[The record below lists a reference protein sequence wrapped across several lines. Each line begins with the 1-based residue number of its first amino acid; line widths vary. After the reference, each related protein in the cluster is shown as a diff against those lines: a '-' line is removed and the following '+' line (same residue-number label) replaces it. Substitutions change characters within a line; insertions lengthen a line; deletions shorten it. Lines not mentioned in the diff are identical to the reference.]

1 MENSFNQNQDKNS
14 QKNRLILAVTGSMA
28 AGKNYVS
35 SLLEKKGFLAIDAD
49 KCVHQAIE
57 EAKNQILELLGLGTS
72 EKDLV
77 YILAKNNE
85 YEKIAN
91 AIKEEAK
98 NEKKGF
104 GIFFTIDSDRMLRN
118 GQVEIEEEGE
128 NKMAT
133 HTLITVIL
141 NSGLAE
147 DAMAAARKAGASGG
161 TIINARG
168 TGKEEGKRHPNI
180 GNNVLIGA
188 GAKVLGNI
196 NIGDNVKI
204 GAGSIVLNDAPS
216 NSTIV
221 GVPGKVV

>member
-1 MENSFNQNQDKNS
+1 MKLMIAITPRNKGEHITQAAK
-14 QKNRLILAVTGSMA
+14 KAGCGGATIILGTGT
-28 AGKNYVS
+28 
-35 SLLEKKGFLAIDAD
+35 
-49 KCVHQAIE
+49 
-57 EAKNQILELLGLGTS
+57 AKNQILELLGLGTS

-168 TGKEEGKRHPNI
+168 TGKEEDVSFFGIQIVPEKE
-180 GNNVLIGA
+180 
-188 GAKVLGNI
+188 
-196 NIGDNVKI
+196 KI
-204 GAGSIVLNDAPS
+204 YLDAR
-216 NSTIV
+216 
-221 GVPGKVV
+221 

>member
-1 MENSFNQNQDKNS
+1 MKLMIAITPRNKGEHITQAAK
-14 QKNRLILAVTGSMA
+14 KAGCGGATIILGTGT
-28 AGKNYVS
+28 
-35 SLLEKKGFLAIDAD
+35 
-49 KCVHQAIE
+49 
-57 EAKNQILELLGLGTS
+57 AKNQILELLGLGTS

-168 TGKEEGKRHPNI
+168 TGKEEDVSFFGIQIVPEKEMLIILAEKSQENAILEAIRTLPCLQEKGTGI
-180 GNNVLIGA
+180 TFCSDVNNFTT
-188 GAKVLGNI
+188 LG
-196 NIGDNVKI
+196 
-204 GAGSIVLNDAPS
+204 S
-216 NSTIV
+216 N
-221 GVPGKVV
+221 